1 MYYSK
6 TQAQAINIP
15 HNYSG
20 STFRPSEEHFANTS
34 NESSN
39 KESNFETKGDKK
51 DCILEQNCIE
61 SKENSSSIPFLSH
74 ILSNVSIE
82 DFLLL
87 GIIIVIHQENP
98 NDTTLLLLLILLLA
112 K

>member
-6 TQAQAINIP
+6 TQAQCINIP

-20 STFRPSEEHFANTS
+20 STLRPNEEHFANTID
-34 NESSN
+34 ESPI
-39 KESNFETKGDKK
+39 KDPKCEAKDDKK
-51 DCILEQNCIE
+51 DCFISPNCIK
-61 SKENSSSIPFLSH
+61 SKDDSNTLPFFSH